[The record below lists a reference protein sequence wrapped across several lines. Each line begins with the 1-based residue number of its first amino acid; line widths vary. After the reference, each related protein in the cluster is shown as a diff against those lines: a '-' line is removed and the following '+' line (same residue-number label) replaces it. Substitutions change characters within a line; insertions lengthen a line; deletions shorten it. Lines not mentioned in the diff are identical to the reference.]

1 MFRFKQFISEGGAFQ
16 LGPIVDRKR
25 TGPKAAP
32 FESSLRGETIPV
44 VTNFLSSL
52 SDEVKKQHG
61 VEIFGQNK
69 QALHNREAFKT
80 GSTEYFMDPKIPH
93 QKYTAGIKKT
103 GDVDALIDGRHKEK
117 VEQTLNSLTGKNV
130 GGVKFVGWGK
140 GADES
145 HILLQHPMHPHPL
158 QIDLNHVEYENHNP
172 TRGAQFARSG
182 GSFEDRSRGIKGSHH
197 KMLLSLV
204 AKAKNLRWGPR
215 GLKERDA
222 EPSAEGDKTPE
233 SVSTKLYGAAH
244 EGIHSFTG
252 NVGLIANHIPK
263 EHHQEIVDGF
273 RHSLEKEKESNPEQH
288 PAMIAL
294 KRGLDIA

>member
-1 MFRFKQFISEGGAFQ
+1 MIRFKTFISEGGNYQ
-16 LGPIVDRKR
+16 LGPMVNRKK

-32 FESSLRGETIPV
+32 FESSKRGDTIPI
-44 VTNFLSSL
+44 VTNFLSGL
-52 SDEVKKQHG
+52 SDKVREQHG
-61 VEIFGQNK
+61 VDIFGKNK
-69 QALHNREAFKT
+69 NALDNREAFKT
-80 GSTEYFMDPKIPH
+80 GSTEYFMDPAISH
-93 QKYTAGIKKT
+93 EKYAAGIKKT

-117 VEQTLNSLTGKNV
+117 VEQTLNSLSGKTV
-130 GGVKFVGWGK
+130 GGVKFVGWGR
-140 GADES
+140 GAEES
-145 HILLQHPMHPHPL
+145 HILIQHPMHPHPL

-182 GSFEDRSRGIKGSHH
+182 GSFEDRSQGIKGSHH

-233 SVSTKLYGAAH
+233 SVSKKLYGV
-244 EGIHSFTG
+244 EDQGIHSFTG
-252 NVGLIANHIPK
+252 NVALIAKHIPK

-273 RHSLEKEKESNPEQH
+273 RHSLEKEKEKNPDEH
-288 PAMIAL
+288 PAMKAL
-294 KRGLDIA
+294 KQGLKIA